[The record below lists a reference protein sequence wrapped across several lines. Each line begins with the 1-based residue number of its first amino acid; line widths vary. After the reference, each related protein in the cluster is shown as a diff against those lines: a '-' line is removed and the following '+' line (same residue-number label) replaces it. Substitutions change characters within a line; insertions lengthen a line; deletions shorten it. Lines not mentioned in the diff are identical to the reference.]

1 MRLKRLISAFI
12 ACAMLVTFMPMQAF
26 ATPDDELYEVSQ
38 SQQDNSTVL
47 DDQSESDVEDDTST
61 QQVNDSQTWTVGE
74 SKKINCDWWTG
85 LVGEADKYWT
95 NSDYRVVQLTDYRPI
110 IGTVQFNAISPGK
123 TTITLYEDKAH
134 TQVRHQWNIT
144 VKADPRKSSDRSRE
158 SFEFSKDSSNVE
170 VAYAY
175 KVDEDVASDLY
186 PLQRGETIC
195 LPGKAKDYPIAFYV
209 KATKGYVPESTFQ
222 CAGSANQYSPI
233 GTNSNLAQSNQAKEK
248 GYTEEFYFE
257 GNTLFGNKHREFT
270 IKAVPVKVSVKY
282 SSGNTSDNVSGM
294 PVEDNTTYTHEDVD
308 DSVYQHEIVLPSQ
321 EPSRKGYTFKE
332 WKLESDGITLN
343 VEELYQPG
351 DKITLDDNTWD
362 SADKE
367 KAAITFVAQWK
378 EIEEPAGSTDAY
390 FYVLKP
396 ESQDNLTTTDPQHF
410 YYVGQG
416 SLQGT
421 PQGTTDFNNGV
432 AGQIQTYPNAEQLQ
446 SIGAD
451 AIAGKV
457 GENFAN
463 VFWYRVSQASGAN
476 GNPGYENPVSA
487 NTLAWHVDGILKP
500 ENPNYQV
507 RFILRQGETETV
519 LNVYDIES
527 GNAIS
532 DQNIQSAAD
541 NALRIGNP
549 GEGYVVRWKDAKG
562 QVVTDEQ
569 IIADTSKAQPEMVLV
584 FYAEFVQPAMPT
596 VQEALADYKKTVTA
610 PESVETFQ
618 PTVFKFKLE
627 KQGADEGW
635 KDVES
640 LTGKLSTV
648 PVSQSVQ
655 NLTIAGTTDALEA
668 GTYRLSEIQTAED
681 LMSWE
686 KNDQQFEFTV
696 TDEGEIVR
704 TKEATVFVNT
714 YLAPDLSIEKALTLV
729 NGQSY
734 NDGQSVQSGDVLTYQ
749 ITVKND
755 GNQDARGSFNVTD
768 SMWSGNG
775 LLDSVE
781 FKNANGETSNSSVE
795 YYPIS
800 SGTVV
805 VQEIPASSQ
814 YVFTYDY
821 TVQMADEGKTLSNTV
836 KLTSSDVYIDDSVD
850 VEVEKTHCTI
860 TYEYQSG
867 TDGKQLPTDLLPAV
881 PEAQVFH
888 VGDSMNEV
896 PVPGKTTIETE
907 DGTWQ
912 FKGWYSERIMLN
924 LPVCID
930 KDMHIIGLWNFYEY
944 NTHNVK
950 VQYVLED
957 KDGEV
962 TPIDKPTLPATHGAP
977 WQVKVSDSER
987 LTDVNNLVVA
997 RAVKNNDKHYVFKE
1011 FRNDELSGTVT
1022 KDVQIVAVYG
1032 LDEIGGGTDP
1042 KQPDGIPDE
1051 YQATVTY
1058 RVVNGTWS
1066 DGTDADQ
1073 VEIFTLYE
1081 FHPETA
1087 SWTRIPDVTLGNTIP
1102 TGMLADANYV
1112 GQRGAWNEDITS
1124 ETAVTGDVTYIY
1136 RFGDAAADEIVVYYD
1151 DDGSGYGEVT
1161 SAPRQVFTKAGWQTI
1176 PGSTTRVRIHLTA
1189 TAEDDGGRTYFD
1201 EWQGSLVDNLD
1212 RDITENENLDVWVE
1226 AEIGQTYTI
1235 IADFGR
1241 NSGGG
1246 AHHPDARDDDDD
1258 DNDRDDED
1266 DTEESIDEEV
1276 PLAETP
1282 WLNTEDHYAYI
1293 IGYAEDGTVRPNA
1306 NITRAEVATIFF
1318 RLLTDEARD
1327 QFWMTTNNFSDV
1339 LPNDWYNNAV
1349 STMVNMGIIQGY
1361 EDGTFRPNANIT
1373 RAEFAAI
1380 AARFM
1385 SSGYGVEDD
1394 LFTDIANHWARES
1407 INDAAMAGWINGY
1420 EDGTF
1425 RPDAAITRA
1434 EAVTLVNNV
1443 LQRKPD
1449 ADHMFDSMIK
1459 WPDNPEGTW
1468 YYEAIQEATNSH
1480 DYDLFED
1487 AEYETWTALQENRD
1501 WAALE
1506 KDWVN
1511 AHRTGGEVM

>member
-26 ATPDDELYEVSQ
+26 AAPKDIFNDTEFHIMQMDEIKEFVRKANDDLSSDAEIEIYGINVYGTTILGEDGSATGGIT
-38 SQQDNSTVL
+38 DNAKWLALGDYGSAANGRDLINPKDYWTVL
-47 DDQSESDVEDDTST
+47 
-61 QQVNDSQTWTVGE
+61 ND
-74 SKKINCDWWTG
+74 
-85 LVGEADKYWT
+85 A
-95 NSDYRVVQLTDYRPI
+95 
-110 IGTVQFNAISPGK
+110 AI
-123 TTITLYEDKAH
+123 L
-134 TQVRHQWNIT
+134 N
-144 VKADPRKSSDRSRE
+144 
-158 SFEFSKDSSNVE
+158 
-170 VAYAY
+170 
-175 KVDEDVASDLY
+175 L
-186 PLQRGETIC
+186 
-195 LPGKAKDYPIAFYV
+195 DYPITSIEILSKINGTKNTSVAYLDEDSYKV
-209 KATKGYVPESTFQ
+209 EEIKGKLVTEIYLTNATPEPPKEEHTITYKIVNGTWKNGETVLTETVEDGEYLAKIPDVTSAEPDQGYGPEGGWDTVP
-222 CAGSANQYSPI
+222 
-233 GTNSNLAQSNQAKEK
+233 SNE
-248 GYTEEFYFE
+248 
-257 GNTLFGNKHREFT
+257 
-270 IKAVPVKVSVKY
+270 KAV
-282 SSGNTSDNVSGM
+282 T
-294 PVEDNTTYTHEDVD
+294 EDATYV
-308 DSVYQHEIVLPSQ
+308 
-321 EPSRKGYTFKE
+321 YTFAK
-332 WKLESDGITLN
+332 K
-343 VEELYQPG
+343 Q
-351 DKITLDDNTWD
+351 
-362 SADKE
+362 
-367 KAAITFVAQWK
+367 
-378 EIEEPAGSTDAY
+378 IEDSTDGY

-396 ESQDNLTTTDPQHF
+396 ESQDPGTTDPQRF
-410 YYVGQG
+410 YYVGKGKIQKDPMVQTSFEG
-416 SLQGT
+416 DGVADQIVKVPSTWPDGVPENIKT
-421 PQGTTDFNNGV
+421 ATGTDFSDV
-432 AGQIQTYPNAEQLQ
+432 L
-446 SIGAD
+446 
-451 AIAGKV
+451 
-457 GENFAN
+457 
-463 VFWYRVSQASGAN
+463 WYRVSQDNGAN
-476 GNPGYENPVSA
+476 DNNSNPTDDPVPGSE
-487 NTLAWHVDGILKP
+487 LAWHVDGILRP
-500 ENPNYQV
+500 ED
-507 RFILRQGETETV
+507 GEYTALFLWQDSDDFKFVYRADIPVGTE
-519 LNVYDIES
+519 
-527 GNAIS
+527 
-532 DQNIQSAAD
+532 
-541 NALRIGNP
+541 IGSK
-549 GEGYVVRWKDAKG
+549 VVKDADEAALKVAGKTSDEWNVVWNDSKG
-562 QVVTDEQ
+562 TPVDVAKVTGDSGE
-569 IIADTSKAQPEMVLV
+569 ILVYYADFTEV
-584 FYAEFVQPAMPT
+584 VQPAMPT
-596 VQEALADYKKTVTA
+596 VQDALAVYKKTVVA
-610 PESVETFQ
+610 PESAEPFQ

-635 KDVES
+635 KEVES
-640 LTGKLSTV
+640 LTGELSTV

-655 NLTIAGTTDALEA
+655 NLTIAGTTDVLEA

-714 YLAPDLSIEKALTLV
+714 YRAPDLSIEKALTLV

-755 GNQDARGSFNVTD
+755 GNQDARGPFNVTD

-781 FKNANGETSNSSVE
+781 FTNANGETSNSSVE
-795 YYPIS
+795 HYPIS
-800 SGTVV
+800 GGTVV

-814 YVFTYDY
+814 YVFTYHY

-888 VGDSMNEV
+888 VGDLMNEV

-912 FKGWYSERIMLN
+912 FKGWYSEGILLN
-924 LPVCID
+924 LPVRID

-957 KDGEV
+957 GTIISE
-962 TPIDKPTLPATHGAP
+962 IDLNAAHDAS
-977 WQVKVSDSER
+977 WKVSVSNAE
-987 LTDVNNLVVA
+987 NLVDVSNLAVA
-997 RAVKNNDKHYVFKE
+997 RTVEQNGKHYAFKE
-1011 FRNDELSGTVT
+1011 FQNEKLNGKVT
-1022 KDVQIVAVYG
+1022 ENITITAVYG
-1032 LDEIGGGTDP
+1032 LDEIGGGSDQ
-1042 KQPDGIPDE
+1042 KQPDGVPDG

-1066 DGTDADQ
+1066 DGTELDRTEVFD
-1073 VEIFTLYE
+1073 LYS
-1081 FHPETA
+1081 FDDVA
-1087 SWTRIPDVTLGNTIP
+1087 AKWVQIPNVTLGNTIP

-1112 GQRGAWNEDITS
+1112 GQRGAWSEDITS
-1124 ETAVTGDVTYIY
+1124 ETAVKGDATYIY

-1161 SAPRQVFTKAGWQTI
+1161 SAPRQVFTEAGWQTI

-1235 IADFGR
+1235 IANFDR
-1241 NSGGG
+1241 DSGGG
-1246 AHHPDARDDDDD
+1246 AQHPDAGDDD
-1258 DNDRDDED
+1258 DNDRDD
-1266 DTEESIDEEV
+1266 DTEEIIDEEV

-1293 IGYAEDGTVRPNA
+1293 IGYSEDGTVRPNA

-1327 QFWMTTNNFSDV
+1327 QFWMTSNNFSDV

-1385 SSGYGVEDD
+1385 ASGYGVEDD

-1449 ADHMFDSMIK
+1449 ADHMLDSMIK

-1511 AHRTGGEVM
+1511 THRTGGEVA

>member
-12 ACAMLVTFMPMQAF
+12 TCAMLMTFIPAQAF
-26 ATPDDELYEVSQ
+26 AVNDAVEEQTETVQLNEELVESDGLDSAAPDTLKTHIEDKGEKSIALGESITLSGTSGWGHKWESSDSRSVSVREGWWDHSQADITAEDFTEEPVIITHKYKPSLVGGWKSECWEVTVTSPAAKFFVLKAAGNEPESGEDQGQDNYYPNADDTIEVDGITYDETTGLPGFLTEKGYELLQDNDGEYFALGGETPIDGKLVEQPIQKFMDALYEKAKLQEDQDIVWYVMKDQEDGYHVDGYVS
-38 SQQDNSTVL
+38 NIPV
-47 DDQSESDVEDDTST
+47 DVTY
-61 QQVNDSQTWTVGE
+61 VANYPDSIE
-74 SKKINCDWWTG
+74 
-85 LVGEADKYWT
+85 
-95 NSDYRVVQLTDYRPI
+95 
-110 IGTVQFNAISPGK
+110 
-123 TTITLYEDKAH
+123 
-134 TQVRHQWNIT
+134 
-144 VKADPRKSSDRSRE
+144 
-158 SFEFSKDSSNVE
+158 E
-170 VAYAY
+170 VAYTDDTVTGSDY
-175 KVDEDVASDLY
+175 SILSLVDCGFQIPE
-186 PLQRGETIC
+186 
-195 LPGKAKDYPIAFYV
+195 
-209 KATKGYVPESTFQ
+209 GYEF
-222 CAGSANQYSPI
+222 AG
-233 GTNSNLAQSNQAKEK
+233 
-248 GYTEEFYFE
+248 
-257 GNTLFGNKHREFT
+257 
-270 IKAVPVKVSVKY
+270 
-282 SSGNTSDNVSGM
+282 
-294 PVEDNTTYTHEDVD
+294 
-308 DSVYQHEIVLPSQ
+308 
-321 EPSRKGYTFKE
+321 
-332 WKLESDGITLN
+332 WKLKNSDTDPDKTYRPGSKFALRQ
-343 VEELYQPG
+343 EE
-351 DKITLDDNTWD
+351 
-362 SADKE
+362 
-367 KAAITFVAQWK
+367 TFVAQWEK
-378 EIEEPAGSTDAY
+378 NEEPVGSTDGY

-396 ESQDNLTTTDPQHF
+396 GSQDDPTTTDPQHF
-410 YYVGQG
+410 YYVGKG
-416 SLQGT
+416 SLQET
-421 PQGTTDFNNGV
+421 PEEKFDFDNGV
-432 AGQIQTYPNAEQLQ
+432 KGQISSFPKDWPA
-446 SIGAD
+446 GAD
-451 AIAGKV
+451 EIKDVVGK
-457 GENFAN
+457 NFEN
-463 VFWYRVSQASGAN
+463 VFWYRVSLENGAN
-476 GNPGYENPVSA
+476 SNDPENPALPSSEDGK
-487 NTLAWHVDGILKP
+487 NAWHIDGILMP
-500 ENPNYQV
+500 EDPNYQV
-507 RFILRQGETETV
+507 RFILRQDETETV

-527 GNAIS
+527 GTPIS
-532 DQNIQSAAD
+532 DQNIAD
-541 NALRIGNP
+541 TANKALEIGKP
-549 GEGYVVRWKDAKG
+549 GEGYVVQWKTADN
-562 QVVTDEQ
+562 QIVTDEQ
-569 IIADTSKAQPEMVLV
+569 IISATENAQAEQVLV
-584 FYAEFVQPAMPT
+584 FYAEFTELVQPAMPT
-596 VQEALADYKKTVTA
+596 VQDALAVYKKTVVA
-610 PESVETFQ
+610 PESAEPFQ
-618 PTVFKFKLE
+618 PTAFQFKLE
-627 KQGADEGW
+627 KQNTDGYWDE
-635 KDVES
+635 VSS

-655 NLTIAGTTDALEA
+655 NLTIAGTTDVLEA

-686 KNDQQFEFTV
+686 ENDRQFEFTV
-696 TDEGEIVR
+696 TDDGKIVR
-704 TKEATVFVNT
+704 DEEATVFVNT

-729 NGQSY
+729 NGKQY

-755 GNQDARGSFNVTD
+755 GNKDARGPFNVTD

-781 FKNANGETSNSSVE
+781 FTNANEEISNSPVE
-795 YYPIS
+795 AHPIS
-800 SGTVV
+800 GGTIV
-805 VQEIPASSQ
+805 VQEVPAGSQ
-814 YVFTYDY
+814 YVFTYHY

-836 KLTSSDVYIDDSVD
+836 KLTSSDVDINDSVN

-867 TDGKQLPTDLLPAV
+867 TAGKQLPTDLLPAV

-888 VGDSMNEV
+888 VGDLMNEV

-912 FKGWYSERIMLN
+912 FMGWYSEGILLN
-924 LPVCID
+924 LPVRID
-930 KDMHIIGLWNFYEY
+930 KDMHVIGLWNFYEY
-944 NTHNVK
+944 NTHDVK

-957 KDGEV
+957 GADEV
-962 TPIDKPTLPATHGAP
+962 TLDKATLSAKHNASWEVSVSETENLAD
-977 WQVKVSDSER
+977 VSD
-987 LTDVNNLVVA
+987 LAVA
-997 RAVKNNDKHYVFKE
+997 RTVENNGKHYAFKG
-1011 FRNDELSGTVT
+1011 FQGGDLNGKVT
-1022 KDVQIVAVYG
+1022 EDLTIIVVYG
-1032 LDEIGGGTDP
+1032 LDEIGGGSDQ
-1042 KQPDGIPDE
+1042 KQPDGVPDG

-1066 DGTDADQ
+1066 DGTELDRTEVFD
-1073 VEIFTLYE
+1073 LYS
-1081 FHPETA
+1081 FDDVA
-1087 SWTRIPDVTLGNTIP
+1087 AKWVQIPNVTLGNTIP

-1112 GQRGAWNEDITS
+1112 GQRGAWSEDITS
-1124 ETAVTGDVTYIY
+1124 ETAVKGDATYIY

-1161 SAPRQVFTKAGWQTI
+1161 SAPRQVFTEAGWQTI

-1235 IADFGR
+1235 IANFDR
-1241 NSGGG
+1241 DSGGG
-1246 AHHPDARDDDDD
+1246 AHHPDAGDGDDD
-1258 DNDRDDED
+1258 DNDRDD
-1266 DTEESIDEEV
+1266 DTEEIIDEEV

-1293 IGYAEDGTVRPNA
+1293 IGYSEDGTVRPNA

-1327 QFWMTTNNFSDV
+1327 QFWMTSNNFSDV

-1385 SSGYGVEDD
+1385 ASGYGVEDD

-1449 ADHMFDSMIK
+1449 ADHMLDSMIK
-1459 WPDNPEGTW
+1459 WPDNSEGTW

-1506 KDWVN
+1506 KDWAN
-1511 AHRTGGEVM
+1511 AHSA

>member
-26 ATPDDELYEVSQ
+26 AAPKDIFNDTEFHIMQMDEIKEFVRKANDDLSSDAEIEIYGINVYGTTILGEDGSATGGIT
-38 SQQDNSTVL
+38 DNAKWLALGDYGSAANGRDLINPKDYWTVL
-47 DDQSESDVEDDTST
+47 
-61 QQVNDSQTWTVGE
+61 ND
-74 SKKINCDWWTG
+74 
-85 LVGEADKYWT
+85 A
-95 NSDYRVVQLTDYRPI
+95 
-110 IGTVQFNAISPGK
+110 AI
-123 TTITLYEDKAH
+123 L
-134 TQVRHQWNIT
+134 N
-144 VKADPRKSSDRSRE
+144 
-158 SFEFSKDSSNVE
+158 
-170 VAYAY
+170 
-175 KVDEDVASDLY
+175 L
-186 PLQRGETIC
+186 
-195 LPGKAKDYPIAFYV
+195 DYPITSIEILSKINGTKNTSVAYLDEDSYKV
-209 KATKGYVPESTFQ
+209 EEIKGKLVTEIYLTNATPEPPKEEHTITYKIVNGTWKNGETVLTETVEDGECLAKIPDVTSAEPDQGYGPEGGWDTVP
-222 CAGSANQYSPI
+222 
-233 GTNSNLAQSNQAKEK
+233 SNE
-248 GYTEEFYFE
+248 
-257 GNTLFGNKHREFT
+257 
-270 IKAVPVKVSVKY
+270 KAV
-282 SSGNTSDNVSGM
+282 T
-294 PVEDNTTYTHEDVD
+294 EDATYV
-308 DSVYQHEIVLPSQ
+308 
-321 EPSRKGYTFKE
+321 YTFAK
-332 WKLESDGITLN
+332 K
-343 VEELYQPG
+343 Q
-351 DKITLDDNTWD
+351 
-362 SADKE
+362 
-367 KAAITFVAQWK
+367 
-378 EIEEPAGSTDAY
+378 IEDSTDGY

-396 ESQDNLTTTDPQHF
+396 ESQEPGTTDPQHF
-410 YYVGQG
+410 YYVGKG
-416 SLQGT
+416 SLQET
-421 PQGTTDFNNGV
+421 PEEKFDFDNGV
-432 AGQIQTYPNAEQLQ
+432 EGQIISFPEDWPE
-446 SIGAD
+446 GAD
-451 AIAGKV
+451 EIESAV
-457 GENFAN
+457 GENFKN
-463 VFWYRVSQASGAN
+463 VFWYRISLENGAN
-476 GNPGYENPVSA
+476 S
-487 NTLAWHVDGILKP
+487 NTDIPAKPSTPEGQNAWHVDGILMP
-500 ENPNYQV
+500 QNPNYQV
-507 RFILRQGETETV
+507 RFILRQDETETV

-527 GNAIS
+527 GIPIS
-532 DQNIQSAAD
+532 DERIVDTANK
-541 NALRIGNP
+541 ALEIGKP
-549 GEGYVVRWKDAKG
+549 GEGYVVQWKNADG

-569 IIADTSKAQPEMVLV
+569 IISATRNAEPKAVLV
-584 FYAEFVQPAMPT
+584 FYAEFTKLVQPAMPT
-596 VQEALADYKKTVTA
+596 VQDALAVYKKTVVA
-610 PESVETFQ
+610 PESAEPFQ

-640 LTGKLSTV
+640 LTGELSTV

-655 NLTIAGTTDALEA
+655 NLTIAGTTDELEA

-686 KNDQQFEFTV
+686 ENDQQFEFTV
-696 TDEGEIVR
+696 TDDGKIVR
-704 TKEATVFVNT
+704 DEETTVFENT
-714 YLAPDLSIEKALTLV
+714 YLAPDLLIEKALPLV
-729 NGQSY
+729 NGKQY

-755 GNQDARGSFNVTD
+755 GNKDARGPFNVTD

-781 FKNANGETSNSSVE
+781 FTNANEEISNSPVE
-795 YYPIS
+795 AYPIS
-800 SGTVV
+800 GGTIV
-805 VQEIPASSQ
+805 VQEVPAGSQ
-814 YVFTYDY
+814 YVFTYHY

-888 VGDSMNEV
+888 VGDLMNEV

-912 FKGWYSERIMLN
+912 FKGWYSEGILLN
-924 LPVCID
+924 LPVRID
-930 KDMHIIGLWNFYEY
+930 KDMHVIGLWNFYEY
-944 NTHNVK
+944 NTHDVK

-957 KDGEV
+957 GADEV
-962 TPIDKPTLPATHGAP
+962 TLDKATLSAKHNASWEVSVSETENLAD
-977 WQVKVSDSER
+977 VSD
-987 LTDVNNLVVA
+987 LAVA
-997 RAVKNNDKHYVFKE
+997 RTVENNGKHYAFKG
-1011 FRNDELSGTVT
+1011 FQGGDLNGKVT
-1022 KDVQIVAVYG
+1022 EDLTIIAVYG
-1032 LDEIGGGTDP
+1032 LDEIGGGSDQ
-1042 KQPDGIPDE
+1042 KQPDGVPDG

-1066 DGTDADQ
+1066 DGTELARTEVFD
-1073 VEIFTLYE
+1073 LYS
-1081 FHPETA
+1081 FDDVA
-1087 SWTRIPDVTLGNTIP
+1087 AKWVQIPNVTLGNTIP

-1112 GQRGAWNEDITS
+1112 GQRGAWSEDITS
-1124 ETAVTGDVTYIY
+1124 ETAVKGDATYIY

-1161 SAPRQVFTKAGWQTI
+1161 SAPRQVFTEAGWQTI

-1235 IADFGR
+1235 IANFDR
-1241 NSGGG
+1241 DSGGG
-1246 AHHPDARDDDDD
+1246 AQHPDAGDDD
-1258 DNDRDDED
+1258 DNDRDD
-1266 DTEESIDEEV
+1266 DTEEIIDEEV

-1293 IGYAEDGTVRPNA
+1293 IGYSEDGTVRPNA

-1318 RLLTDEARD
+1318 RLLTDSARD
-1327 QFWMTTNNFSDV
+1327 QFWMTSNNFSDV

-1385 SSGYGVEDD
+1385 ASGYGVEDD

-1449 ADHMFDSMIK
+1449 ADHMLDSMIK

-1480 DYDLFED
+1480 DYDLFEG
-1487 AEYETWTALQENRD
+1487 AEYEIWTSLLENRD

>member
-12 ACAMLVTFMPMQAF
+12 TCAMLVTFMPMQAF
-26 ATPDDELYEVSQ
+26 AADDLPEVAEYHESFDEESPMEIDARATRSETIEL
-38 SQQDNSTVL
+38 
-47 DDQSESDVEDDTST
+47 
-61 QQVNDSQTWTVGE
+61 GE
-74 SKKINCDWWTG
+74 SKT
-85 LVGEADKYWT
+85 LVGKLGGLDEWDTSDPDVIEVKGEWSWELAKPVGTITALQMSDDPVIITHKYGLFSKEEQWEITVTSPSAKFFVLKAVGNEPGSGADQGSDKYYP
-95 NSDYRVVQLTDYRPI
+95 NDND
-110 IGTVQFNAISPGK
+110 
-123 TTITLYEDKAH
+123 TITVGGETYGTDSGLPGFLTEEGYELLQDNDGEYFALGGETPIDDKLVKEPTREFMKELREVADLSDDQDIVWYVMKDQEDGYH
-134 TQVRHQWNIT
+134 VDGYVSNIPVDVT
-144 VKADPRKSSDRSRE
+144 YVANYP
-158 SFEFSKDSSNVE
+158 DSIEE
-170 VAYAY
+170 VAYTDDTVTGSDY
-175 KVDEDVASDLY
+175 SILSLVDCGFQIPE
-186 PLQRGETIC
+186 
-195 LPGKAKDYPIAFYV
+195 
-209 KATKGYVPESTFQ
+209 GYEF
-222 CAGSANQYSPI
+222 AG
-233 GTNSNLAQSNQAKEK
+233 
-248 GYTEEFYFE
+248 
-257 GNTLFGNKHREFT
+257 
-270 IKAVPVKVSVKY
+270 
-282 SSGNTSDNVSGM
+282 
-294 PVEDNTTYTHEDVD
+294 
-308 DSVYQHEIVLPSQ
+308 
-321 EPSRKGYTFKE
+321 
-332 WKLESDGITLN
+332 WKLKNSDTDPDKTYRPGSKFALRQ
-343 VEELYQPG
+343 EE
-351 DKITLDDNTWD
+351 
-362 SADKE
+362 
-367 KAAITFVAQWK
+367 TFVAQWEK
-378 EIEEPAGSTDAY
+378 NEEPVGSTDGY

-396 ESQDNLTTTDPQHF
+396 GSQDDPTTTDPQHF
-410 YYVGQG
+410 YYVGKG
-416 SLQGT
+416 SLQET
-421 PQGTTDFNNGV
+421 PEEKFDFDNGV
-432 AGQIQTYPNAEQLQ
+432 KGQISSFPKDWPA
-446 SIGAD
+446 GAD
-451 AIAGKV
+451 EIKDVVGK
-457 GENFAN
+457 NFEN
-463 VFWYRVSQASGAN
+463 VFWYRVSLENGAN
-476 GNPGYENPVSA
+476 SNDPENPALPSSEDGK
-487 NTLAWHVDGILKP
+487 NAWHIDGILMP
-500 ENPNYQV
+500 EDPNYQV
-507 RFILRQGETETV
+507 RFILRQDETETV

-527 GNAIS
+527 GTPIS
-532 DQNIQSAAD
+532 DQNIAD
-541 NALRIGNP
+541 TANKALEIGKP
-549 GEGYVVRWKDAKG
+549 GEGYVVQWKTADN
-562 QVVTDEQ
+562 QIVTDEQ
-569 IIADTSKAQPEMVLV
+569 IISATENAQAEQVLV
-584 FYAEFVQPAMPT
+584 FYAEFTELVQPAMPT
-596 VQEALADYKKTVTA
+596 VQDALAVYKKTVVA
-610 PESVETFQ
+610 PESAEPFQ

-635 KDVES
+635 KEVES
-640 LTGKLSTV
+640 LTGELSTV

-714 YLAPDLSIEKALTLV
+714 YRAPDLSIEKALTLV

-755 GNQDARGSFNVTD
+755 GNQDARGPFNVTD

-781 FKNANGETSNSSVE
+781 FTNANGETSNSSVE
-795 YYPIS
+795 HYPIS
-800 SGTVV
+800 GGTVV

-814 YVFTYDY
+814 YVFTYHY

-888 VGDSMNEV
+888 VGDLMNEV

-912 FKGWYSERIMLN
+912 FKGWYSEGILLN
-924 LPVCID
+924 LPVRID

-957 KDGEV
+957 GTIISE
-962 TPIDKPTLPATHGAP
+962 IDLNAAHDAS
-977 WQVKVSDSER
+977 WKVSVSNAE
-987 LTDVNNLVVA
+987 NLVDVSNLAVA
-997 RAVKNNDKHYVFKE
+997 RTVEQNGKHYAFKE
-1011 FRNDELSGTVT
+1011 FQNEKLNGKVT
-1022 KDVQIVAVYG
+1022 ENITITAVYG
-1032 LDEIGGGTDP
+1032 LDEIGGGSDQ
-1042 KQPDGIPDE
+1042 KQPDGVPDG

-1066 DGTDADQ
+1066 DGTELDRTEVFD
-1073 VEIFTLYE
+1073 LYS
-1081 FHPETA
+1081 FDDVA
-1087 SWTRIPDVTLGNTIP
+1087 AKWVQIPNVTLGNTIP

-1112 GQRGAWNEDITS
+1112 GQRGAWSEDITS
-1124 ETAVTGDVTYIY
+1124 ETAVKGDATYIY

-1161 SAPRQVFTKAGWQTI
+1161 SAPRQVFTEAGWQTI

-1235 IADFGR
+1235 IANFDR
-1241 NSGGG
+1241 DSGGG
-1246 AHHPDARDDDDD
+1246 AQHPDAGDDD
-1258 DNDRDDED
+1258 DNDRDD
-1266 DTEESIDEEV
+1266 DTEEIIDEEV

-1293 IGYAEDGTVRPNA
+1293 IGYSEDGTVRPNA

-1327 QFWMTTNNFSDV
+1327 QFWMTSNNFSDV

-1385 SSGYGVEDD
+1385 ASGYGVEDD

-1449 ADHMFDSMIK
+1449 ADHMLDSMIK

-1511 AHRTGGEVM
+1511 THRTGGEVA